1 MSAHHRRSCSADAV
15 RTAREGGTDADGE
28 AMTSGSPHP
37 APAGGPGKHATSGP
51 MSIAPPTA
59 VPASAPRQT
68 PTANRTPV
76 LRTAAPGPWPDPQHW
91 PPARAAAKT
100 QSQRCWRRLLH
111 VLTRINVG
119 LSPDE
124 LYESGLHLRIRRN
137 VPHAYQIGI
146 FGIKGGVGRTTVTV
160 ALGSALSRIRG
171 DRILAID
178 ADPDGGNLADR
189 ARRQSR
195 ATVADLL
202 ADKHLLRYNDIRT
215 YASMNGDKLEVLPAA
230 EYGAARRAFDDVDWT
245 NATDIV
251 SRYYNLILADSGAAA
266 AGGTRCAIHSFR
278 RGDRR
283 QCVRRRRAAG
293 RSDTGLVAAEWI
305 SASARLR
312 LRGDQP
318 FDPGQSQ
325 RRRGGSGG
333 AVPAPRSAWTGTGA
347 AVGQG
352 RLGGH

>member
-1 MSAHHRRSCSADAV
+1 LAAGAARGENAV
-15 RTAREGGTDADGE
+15 
-28 AMTSGSPHP
+28 
-37 APAGGPGKHATSGP
+37 AT
-51 MSIAPPTA
+51 
-59 VPASAPRQT
+59 R
-68 PTANRTPV
+68 
-76 LRTAAPGPWPDPQHW
+76 L
-91 PPARAAAKT
+91 
-100 QSQRCWRRLLH
+100 RRLLH

-119 LSPDE
+119 MSPDE
-124 LYESGLHLRIRRN
+124 LYENGLHLRIRRN

-146 FGIKGGVGRTTVTV
+146 FGIKGGVGRSTVTV

-171 DRILAID
+171 DRILAVD

-215 YASMNGDKLEVLPAA
+215 YANMNGDKLEVLPAA

-245 NATDIV
+245 NVTDIV
-251 SRYYNLILADSGAAA
+251 SRYCNLILADSGAGPLQPAA
-266 AGGTRCAIHSFR
+266 
-278 RGDRR
+278 RGALST
-283 QCVRRRRAAG
+283 VSAVMIV
-293 RSDTGLVAAEWI
+293 GLVAAEWI
-305 SASARLR
+305 SASARPR

-318 FDPGQSQ
+318 FDPGQAE

-333 AVPAPRSAWTGTGA
+333 AVPALRSAWTGTGA
-347 AVGQG
+347 AVGQA